1 MKKVCYNNSM
11 TEKGNTMAGLTSLP
25 RKKNIKG
32 QPHKLAYITE
42 AESDLLKSRGGAGKP
57 RKGTKGVPSYDF
69 GDIGVDDYDVM
80 GSDAQAEAD
89 AAQEAADAAA
99 AAAAAV
105 GGPESAAPAL
115 DAPKAVGSPEAT
127 RAAYEATTAATQAA
141 GRSAA
146 ADNVSSPEGR
156 GSVDY
161 FDYQFEVDPFDIA
174 EFNISAPKSNID
186 VLTRMAQENPKGFDR
201 VQDLLNQRQFSTNT
215 LGIPEMNILEKEG
228 LNTFGLGYR
237 GPFEARSPE
246 GLSRED
252 YDPNSLTGAGTDEA
266 SDRKALF
273 ASFARANRGLTTV
286 EAMAQ
291 YNATSPQ
298 DQQVSM
304 SDVQSMGFD
313 LNAAVGPQADFREAE
328 AQRGFAQGLGMI
340 GRSLAFGPIGVLSDI
355 ALSGRG
361 EGYGKGVVGHVA
373 DMFEKV
379 TGIDLPEKPDLGIP
393 SFEEVTLDV
402 VGPAKD
408 TMNPGLFGIGIGP
421 SRAQEI
427 EEQAYAELSSPQ
439 MQSVM
444 GPAAIE
450 AAKRDVS
457 SSAREQA
464 ETEQAVAM
472 AEVLGRAGFTTVND
486 LSLDFDG
493 SGQIAPPPV
502 QRPVIKEKEEI
513 IKTPAPRFPV
523 RDTTPDSAI
532 RTLARIYKDDQ
543 GNPDEQRAR
552 ELLGIG
558 IA

>member
-42 AESDLLKSRGGAGKP
+42 AESDLLKSMGGAGKP

-69 GDIGVDDYDVM
+69 SDDDPE
-80 GSDAQAEAD
+80 GQEA
-89 AAQEAADAAA
+89 AAQEAADAADA
-99 AAAAAV
+99 AAAGIGGGRGGDPRGYGFDPEEAA
-105 GGPESAAPAL
+105 EAARASSVKGFTEEEAAELADITDVRGLPSTL
-115 DAPKAVGSPEAT
+115 DLGSLADVD
-127 RAAYEATTAATQAA
+127 AYHEGFYDPVTGQTKSDVEYAMAILNELGQKGMNTTA
-141 GRSAA
+141 
-146 ADNVSSPEGR
+146 
-156 GSVDY
+156 
-161 FDYQFEVDPFDIA
+161 
-174 EFNISAPKSNID
+174 
-186 VLTRMAQENPKGFDR
+186 
-201 VQDLLNQRQFSTNT
+201 QDLLDSRAYSG
-215 LGIPEMNILEKEG
+215 LGIPQMNQLEEDYN

-237 GPFEARSPE
+237 GSFEARSPK
-246 GLSRED
+246 GLSRAA

-379 TGIDLPEKPDLGIP
+379 TGIDLPEAPDLGIP
-393 SFEEVTLDV
+393 SFEEVALDV

-408 TMNPGLFGIGIGP
+408 TMDPAAFGITGVTEQTIGP
-421 SRAQEI
+421 EAFGLADISPPTNEEI
-427 EEQAYAELSSPQ
+427 
-439 MQSVM
+439 
-444 GPAAIE
+444 GF
-450 AAKRDVS
+450 
-457 SSAREQA
+457 
-464 ETEQAVAM
+464 
-472 AEVLGRAGFTTVND
+472 AGFNTVND
-486 LSLDFDG
+486 LSLGFDG

>member
-1 MKKVCYNNSM
+1 MIKDIQTASFFLKDGLNDNSSFRWCFCPG
-11 TEKGNTMAGLTSLP
+11 EEG
-25 RKKNIKG
+25 
-32 QPHKLAYITE
+32 
-42 AESDLLKSRGGAGKP
+42 
-57 RKGTKGVPSYDF
+57 F
-69 GDIGVDDYDVM
+69 GDESFEDDTT
-80 GSDAQAEAD
+80 GLAD
-89 AAQEAADAAA
+89 ISPLTNEEIEAAA
-99 AAAAAV
+99 AAEAVAAA
-105 GGPESAAPAL
+105 EEASKAQSAALSQAQRDAANQMAL
-115 DAPKAVGSPEAT
+115 
-127 RAAYEATTAATQAA
+127 
-141 GRSAA
+141 
-146 ADNVSSPEGR
+146 ADPTLDVSFNLDPNI
-156 GSVDY
+156 VDRESLNELQQNY
-161 FDYQFEVDPFDIA
+161 FDMLDDVAAVDLGLA
-174 EFNISAPKSNID
+174 
-186 VLTRMAQENPKGFDR
+186 
-201 VQDLLNQRQFSTNT
+201 QDLLDARSINT
-215 LGIPEMNILEKEG
+215 ARYGIYNPEAMNKLEKQG
-228 LNTFGLGYR
+228 LDTFGLGYR
-237 GPFEARSPE
+237 GQFEARSPKG
-246 GLSRED
+246 GLSRDD
-252 YDPNSLTGAGTDEA
+252 YDPNTLTGAGTDAA
-266 SDRKALF
+266 SDNRALF

-298 DQQVSM
+298 DQQVSI
-304 SDVQSMGFD
+304 SDVQNMGFE
-313 LNAAVGPQADFREAE
+313 LNAPVGPQADFREAE

-340 GRSLAFGPIGVLSDI
+340 GRSLAFGPIGVMSDI
-355 ALSGRG
+355 ALSGT
-361 EGYGKGVVGHVA
+361 GKGVLGHIG
-373 DMFEKV
+373 DMFEKAS
-379 TGIDLPEKPDLGIP
+379 GYELPEVPDFGLPTIQGTV
-393 SFEEVTLDV
+393 EDL
-402 VGPAKD
+402 VGPSKD
-408 TMNPGLFGIGIGP
+408 TMVPGSFGIGIGP

-472 AEVLGRAGFTTVND
+472 AEVLGRAGFNTVND

-532 RTLARIYKDDQ
+532 RTLAQIYKDDQ

-558 IA
+558 TA